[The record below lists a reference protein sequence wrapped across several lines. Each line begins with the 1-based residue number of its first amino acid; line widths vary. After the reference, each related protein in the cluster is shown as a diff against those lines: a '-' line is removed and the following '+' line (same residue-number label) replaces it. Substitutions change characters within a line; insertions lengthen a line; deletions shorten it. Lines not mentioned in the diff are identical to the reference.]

1 MAEINI
7 ILSIFIKYYFN
18 NLKSKWKICG
28 CYSPLPKRRSGFRTL
43 DAILKTTLPMISS
56 WSRIQGSTLVSS
68 SCQTVPTTVN
78 NKERILD
85 CLRKLLVASRLSITT
100 LFIKFGLLIALLSTP
115 KRPSNRR
122 NPGTRELRCG
132 PLTTP
137 SSLSQTPRLTDP
149 SSRTQLFQMITCCR
163 IRLSPSTGEKT
174 ENGTMAN
181 SVMLRTPCPT
191 TSSRSTQ
198 KPLVSMIDKNAM
210 TTALKI
216 ELRRRLPA
224 ADSFLKIGKM
234 KMAIGWSQSFIAVSF
249 SPIWSTNNLNNSKVV
264 SSFTPQWS

>member
-1 MAEINI
+1 MH
-7 ILSIFIKYYFN
+7 LSIFIKYYFN

-43 DAILKTTLPMISS
+43 GVILKTTSPMISS
-56 WSRIQGSTLVSS
+56 WSRIQGSTLVLS
-68 SCQTVPTTVN
+68 SCQSVPTTAN

-85 CLRKLLVASRLSITT
+85 WLRKLPVASKQSTTT

-115 KRPSNRR
+115 KRPSDRR
-122 NPGTRELRCG
+122 NPGTKELRCG
-132 PLTTP
+132 PLITL
-137 SSLSQTPRLTDP
+137 SSLSQTPILTET
-149 SSRTQLFQMITCCR
+149 SSWTQLFQMITCCQ

-181 SVMLRTPCPT
+181 SVMSRTSCPT

-198 KPLVSMIDKNAM
+198 KPLVSMTDKSAM

-216 ELRRRLPA
+216 ELRRRQPA
-224 ADSFLKIGKM
+224 ADSFLKIDKM
-234 KMAIGWSQSFIAVSF
+234 KMAIGWSQSFIVVSF
-249 SPIWSTNNLNNSKVV
+249 LPTLSTPNLNNSKVV
-264 SSFTPQWS
+264 SSFTPRLS